1 MKRKKQLMSL
11 ILVLSLV
18 LTCVLPFAVN
28 ADDSTPTV
36 GSEYH
41 FSLISGDGYS
51 LTEPNDTGIDK
62 DTSYT
67 FTYGNGLTKML
78 PEAEKEG
85 YGFNGWVYESGVPT
99 RDGITEIND
108 DLIADNYSHFYWT
121 DTTVLYPVFGRT
133 VVWNFE
139 NGDTENPSQSQF
151 VAGFAY
157 IPHPDYLNNEYLY
170 VNKKTVNDF
179 GNEPIKKQWHAFSHW
194 SDTPGGSTDVF
205 DNADE
210 KFKFGNDSSV
220 TTATVNLYAVW
231 NESTYGVEYKNVLG
245 GVTNSNPTEYKK
257 TVTANTPI
265 ELADLEKEGY
275 SFDGWYATDDNDG
288 ITPTVKVENID
299 ENAAYDPW
307 KLYAVWSYKLKDAVV
322 EGRVGEEIT
331 PLTLELADESIT
343 DAEFSLADGSVL
355 PDGITLEDGVISG
368 TPTEKGN
375 SSVKLNVTATRA
387 DGITV
392 QGPTVTFDI
401 AKRRSSGGGG
411 TPSYTVKFDTDGA
424 EAIEPQR
431 VKRNNTVTEPEAPVK
446 DEYEFAGWFKDKAF
460 ENEYDFSSRVINEF
474 TLYAKWVDTASDNG
488 DDENDDTPPF
498 DDVTENDWFYE
509 DVKYV
514 NDNGL
519 MLGVSGGTF
528 APNAIITR
536 AMFVTVIYRMEG
548 SPEVEKV
555 LPFDDVD
562 LNAYYADA
570 VIWGKQN
577 KIVKGISEKEFAPN
591 DNVTR
596 EQIATIMRRYAEFKG
611 DDSAKSPEL
620 ELTYKDTDK
629 ISDFA
634 VSGVKYCT
642 LKEIMSGKSGELFA
656 PADSAIRA
664 EIAAILRRFMEM
676 NK

>member
-18 LTCVLPFAVN
+18 LTCVLPLAVN
-28 ADDSTPTV
+28 ADAPAAGD
-36 GSEYH
+36 EYS
-41 FSLISGDGYS
+41 FSLISSDAYT
-51 LTEPNDTGIDK
+51 LTEPNDTGIVK

-67 FTYGNGLTKML
+67 FTYGNGSTQKL
-78 PEAEKEG
+78 PKAEKEG

-108 DLIADNYSHFYWT
+108 DLISGDVVYFGYYDSFE
-121 DTTVLYPVFGRT
+121 LYPVFGRT

-157 IPHPDYLNNEYLY
+157 VPDPDYLSNTRLY

-179 GNEPIKKQWHAFSHW
+179 GSEPIKKQWHTFSHW
-194 SDTPGGSTDVF
+194 SDTLGGSTDVF

-431 VKRNNTVTEPEAPVK
+431 VKRNDTVTEPEAPVK

-460 ENEYDFSSRVINEF
+460 ENEYDFSSKVINGF

-656 PADSAIRA
+656 PADSATRA